1 MGKASSAKKVARA
14 ARAGGNRRAGQRR
27 QLGFPVAIGL
37 VIVVGLLLVVF
48 AREKRNADAFPRANK
63 DHVHSSIDIYTCVV
77 DTSTTTSTTTSTATT
92 LSAASSAPTDSSTAP
107 TDSTATTTPDTTTTT
122 TPDTTTTTSPTATT
136 LANPNDV
143 HGQYQPAPTDAQTD
157 TLGIHTHGDGLM
169 HIHPFTD
176 SAAGRKATLGIFL
189 DQVGIS
195 MTNDTLVLPS
205 GGTFKEGTTKCEG
218 GKDAIVQVA
227 KWDHATDAAKG
238 NKPNQIF
245 TDGFDKIRLGANE
258 SFTIAFMPVDSTI
271 PAKADVADR
280 ISKVSDLGTSTTAPS
295 STGSNSSGAP
305 NSSAPPSSDST
316 SSASATTATTVA
328 PSGSSSSG
336 R

>member
-37 VIVVGLLLVVF
+37 VLVVGLLLVVF
-48 AREKRNADAFPRANK
+48 AREKRNADAFPRANA

-77 DTSTTTSTTTSTATT
+77 DTSATTSTTTSTATT
-92 LSAASSAPTDSSTAP
+92 LPSSGSAASTAP
-107 TDSTATTTPDTTTTT
+107 TDSTSTTTPDSSTTSTS
-122 TPDTTTTTSPTATT
+122 DTTTTTSPTATT
-136 LANPNDV
+136 QANPSDV
-143 HGQYQPAPTDAQTD
+143 HGMYQPAPTDAQAD

-169 HIHPFTD
+169 HIHPFSD

-227 KWDHATDAAKG
+227 KWDHASDAAKG
-238 NKPNQIF
+238 NKPNVIF

-271 PAKADVADR
+271 PAKPDVADR
-280 ISKVSDLGTSTTAPS
+280 IAKVSDLGTSTTAANS
-295 STGSNSSGAP
+295 SGSNSNSNSDSG
-305 NSSAPPSSDST
+305 SAPPASSTDQSST
-316 SSASATTATTVA
+316 TTSTVA
-328 PSGSSSSG
+328 PSSSTASG
-336 R
+336 P